1 MILLFVL
8 MFTQLPSLQA
18 QLQQIHYH
26 PSVCHPLHLPLS
38 SQTRDYAPGEHHLKM
53 ENTSSSSSQQK
64 QTNLQD
70 PPSSDQL
77 SGLPDQLLDNV
88 IDKAFAPLIAR
99 QEELEL
105 NTLARLQASITVD
118 DLPDQIIE
126 NAVHDALAPLLARQ
140 EAMENNTTA
149 RLESLQAL
157 VSSLATI
164 VKNMFQT
171 NTNTEHQIR
180 PPSSAPSSPHAREHG
195 DILITKQLGTPSLL
209 LSE

>member
-8 MFTQLPSLQA
+8 LFTQLPSLQA

-38 SQTRDYAPGEHHLKM
+38 SQTPEYAPGEHHLQM
-53 ENTSSSSSQQK
+53 ENTSSSSSSQQK

-99 QEELEL
+99 QEDLEL

-140 EAMENNTTA
+140 EAMESNTTA
-149 RLESLQAL
+149 QLESLQAL
-157 VSSLATI
+157 V
-164 VKNMFQT
+164 
-171 NTNTEHQIR
+171 
-180 PPSSAPSSPHAREHG
+180 
-195 DILITKQLGTPSLL
+195 
-209 LSE
+209 